1 MDYPPSSMKRDGDT
15 APYIDENDLVELPPT
30 EDPVDHRKYYPYGPT
45 GQGGSGFNT
54 KVPKLNR
61 YYTKL
66 KTYYQKENEEDNTL
80 IFESRFESGNLRRAV
95 KIAENEYNL
104 VMKYDEKT
112 TTYTQW
118 YYFKMSNVRKFT
130 TYKFNIVNFTKAE
143 SSYNQGMKPI
153 FYSDKEANSG
163 EGQGIGWYR
172 DGQNICYYQNALKKK
187 GGGFYYTLTF

>member
-1 MDYPPSSMKRDGDT
+1 MNGNQDQFQKVVYDCMDYPPQSMKRDGDSQ
-15 APYIDENDLVELPPT
+15 PYIDENDLVELPPT

-45 GQGGSGFNT
+45 GQQSGFNQ

-66 KTYYQKENEEDNTL
+66 KNYNQKENEEDNTL

-95 KIAENEYNL
+95 KTAENEYNL

-112 TTYTQW
+112 TTDTQW
-118 YYFKMSNVRKFT
+118 FYFKMSNVKKFT

-153 FYSDKEANSG
+153 FYSVKEAESG

-172 DGQNICYYQNALKKK
+172 DG
-187 GGGFYYTLTF
+187 